1 MLMLSLKQRSFAVTS
16 QNFDSAYV
24 IGYSSG
30 YHNFQYV
37 NSYDENTE
45 FQYYI
50 KYKEGYTEGKLLRV
64 KEEAG
69 L

>member
-1 MLMLSLKQRSFAVTS
+1 MTN

-30 YHNFQYV
+30 YHNFKYV
-37 NSYDENTE
+37 NSYDEETE
-45 FQYYI
+45 AQYYI
-50 KYKEGYTEGKLLRV
+50 KYKMGYTEGKLMRV